1 MATAKAI
8 PDAVSAQALSESE
21 SDQSDGEDVTVIPE
35 TPLQSESEDE
45 EGVDLLRVG
54 VCWRKASASA
64 IVDACLSCQAGVHYL
79 WAVLP
84 ASYPFVEV

>member
-45 EGVDLLRVG
+45 EGV
-54 VCWRKASASA
+54 CWRKASASA
-64 IVDACLSCQAGVHYL
+64 IVDACQAGVQYL

>member
-21 SDQSDGEDVTVIPE
+21 SDQSDGEDVTVILE

-64 IVDACLSCQAGVHYL
+64 IVDACQAGVQYL

>member
-8 PDAVSAQALSESE
+8 PDAVSAHALSESE

-54 VCWRKASASA
+54 ER
-64 IVDACLSCQAGVHYL
+64 QAPPRL
-79 WAVLP
+79 WTLARPVSN
-84 ASYPFVEV
+84 A

>member
-54 VCWRKASASA
+54 VCIAGER
-64 IVDACLSCQAGVHYL
+64 QAPPRL
-79 WAVLP
+79 WTLARPVSSIFGLYCR
-84 ASYPFVEV
+84 SLTLL